1 MNLAGYGT
9 GFFVQKDGWILTC
22 LHVVREA
29 DHINVL
35 ISTGETLSAAIV
47 EQDPEHDL
55 ALLWIR
61 GHAPAVVPISF
72 NENIALGDEIY
83 TLGFPVLLARLQS
96 ETNVGNCKRRH
107 RPDGQS

>member
-55 ALLWIR
+55 ALLW
-61 GHAPAVVPISF
+61 
-72 NENIALGDEIY
+72 
-83 TLGFPVLLARLQS
+83 
-96 ETNVGNCKRRH
+96 
-107 RPDGQS
+107 

>member
-55 ALLWIR
+55 ALLLDTGPCARR
-61 GHAPAVVPISF
+61 GSDFV
-72 NENIALGDEIY
+72 
-83 TLGFPVLLARLQS
+83 Q
-96 ETNVGNCKRRH
+96 
-107 RPDGQS
+107 